1 MALSASSASS
11 ASYAPSGDIDIS
23 RIDPRTHLFFDDKP
37 VYITQVRD
45 AITEAGIPL
54 IPIHCADGN
63 LELYDKSG
71 TRILIPDGTAY
82 PQIKSQGF
90 KGAFRQF
97 LLAHTESEIGNGIT
111 VPMIQQIID
120 LERDP
125 GNPKKRIYFFDFDK
139 LLSQVEGLSFAFG
152 DRKEPQTIR
161 SLIPAYTKYIFSDHI
176 GDEPANGR
184 LALLKQMFAEIGSNR
199 IYIVTS
205 NNFANDNILNRKTG
219 ILDKN
224 PYKEYFIEILRELLP
239 SFNAEHLICTNSKN
253 IPPLFNNKGVAIVN
267 ILAHHSGSPKGSAKG
282 STKGSAKGSVSG
294 SMGGG
299 SRRSRMRIKV
309 RRTRRKKY
317 SIRKKTS
324 RRYRRKYRTI
334 ARK

>member
-1 MALSASSASS
+1 MASSASS
-11 ASYAPSGDIDIS
+11 SASYEPSGDIDIS

-71 TRILIPDGTAY
+71 TRIPIPDGSAY

-120 LERDP
+120 FERDP

-161 SLIPAYTKYIFSDHI
+161 SVIPAYTKYIFSDHI

-205 NNFANDNILNRKTG
+205 NNFANDNILNKKTG

-224 PYKEYFIEILRELLP
+224 PYKEYFIAILRELLP
-239 SFNAEHLICTNSKN
+239 SFNEEHLICTNSKN

-267 ILAHHSGSPKGSAKG
+267 ILAHHRGSPKGSAKG
-282 STKGSAKGSVSG
+282 SVSR

-299 SRRSRMRIKV
+299 SSRSRMRSKV